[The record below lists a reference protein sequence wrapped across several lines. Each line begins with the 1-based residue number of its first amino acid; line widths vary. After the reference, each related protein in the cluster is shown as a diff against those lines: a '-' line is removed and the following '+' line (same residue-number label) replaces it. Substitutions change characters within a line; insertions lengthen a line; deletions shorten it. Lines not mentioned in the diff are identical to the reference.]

1 MDISRKAA
9 LQIMEKYPDRVP
21 IKVVTNDHMDLQR
34 TKFLVPL
41 NLTLGSFLAVIR
53 KYLVSVEDYEAL
65 YIFIGGKL
73 YPNTSTISR
82 IWEDQQSDYYLLAII
97 AKENTFGSW
106 LARKRNEFSDITPL
120 HMSIV

>member
-1 MDISRKAA
+1 MAISRKAA

-41 NLTLGSFLAVIR
+41 NLTLGNFLAVIR

-97 AKENTFGSW
+97 AKENTFG
-106 LARKRNEFSDITPL
+106 
-120 HMSIV
+120 